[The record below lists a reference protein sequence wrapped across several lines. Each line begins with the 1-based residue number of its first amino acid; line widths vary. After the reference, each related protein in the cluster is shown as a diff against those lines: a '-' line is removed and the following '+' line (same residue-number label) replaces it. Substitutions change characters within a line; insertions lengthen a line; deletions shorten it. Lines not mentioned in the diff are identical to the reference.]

1 MNWNYESLVSGFGT
15 SLLAPHLAL
24 PPWELTQNS
33 SDIVSALLEK
43 LGDDYVRS
51 DGVAVHRRCTI
62 EDGAVLKGPAILG
75 PDCFVA
81 AGAYARGGCW
91 LEGSN
96 VLGPGCELKSSYLF
110 SGTKLAH
117 FNFVGDSILGHA
129 VNLEAGSIIAN
140 YRNETG
146 GDAIRIRHGADM
158 IVGRKHVRLL
168 KSSATIRSR
177 PIGPSL
183 RTFANA
189 VAIVETRLD
198 PGELL
203 ARLKRIEHKLGRRQR
218 GQRWQARVIDL
229 DIILWSGGIWA
240 MPDLTVPH
248 IEFRK
253 RAFVLGP
260 LADIAGGWRDP
271 ISGRSVRQL
280 KARLDRKRPAA

>member
-24 PPWELTQNS
+24 LPWELTQNS
-33 SDIVSALLEK
+33 ANIVSALLEK

-81 AGAYARGGCW
+81 AGAYVRGGCW

-117 FNFVGDSILGHA
+117 FNFVGDSIVGHA

-146 GDAIRIRHGADM
+146 GSGIRIRHGADM
-158 IVGRKHVRLL
+158 IVTN
-168 KSSATIRSR
+168 ATKFGAIL
-177 PIGPSL
+177 GD
-183 RTFANA
+183 RTKVGANA
-189 VAIVETRLD
+189 VIAPGAILVADSIVKRLA
-198 PGELL
+198 L
-203 ARLKRIEHKLGRRQR
+203 
-218 GQRWQARVIDL
+218 IDQ
-229 DIILWSGGIWA
+229 SG
-240 MPDLTVPH
+240 
-248 IEFRK
+248 
-253 RAFVLGP
+253 
-260 LADIAGGWRDP
+260 
-271 ISGRSVRQL
+271 
-280 KARLDRKRPAA
+280 